1 MKNYGATS
9 TEAQDT
15 KKSIPK
21 MYMGIKNTAYVAES
35 SCDESSPFS
44 NSNNECDSEY
54 DEEISND
61 ANGLMYWSR
70 NAAKE
75 IAAKITKSAK
85 GLDLGSPFKSSRV
98 DSQDKFI
105 VVDTTSATNF
115 LKESISVPE
124 RVQLP
129 IRNGRSYFDT
139 TQLPCKISD
148 DQLSVENTYYKL
160 SPSKQITKRD
170 LDRLE
175 NKIHSLD
182 KQSDI
187 EGTSSVSDESV
198 VLIQGKT
205 SPENIHINN
214 EQTRD
219 TRSNEIVRRDTE
231 RSQFQPGKVENN
243 RRAADSQTEED
254 KNIIP
259 TNLTS
264 KGRERDKILKKRQE
278 YIEKRTKVDPSLG
291 MLNTNSKFGTSFDG
305 YTQKARTLLED
316 LDSCE
321 KGESMKISEDNNSE
335 NKEILIEYD
344 KKDST
349 GNVHRTLQKIPRL
362 DAAFR
367 FSLKQYSD
375 KDMYVTAPEAV
386 TKEIRSKNTDIE
398 DQNSFKVNNSYE
410 ARSER
415 KPEQLLSRQP
425 RKTDS
430 SNETT
435 STSEFSSD
443 SSKSGNMLT
452 NLEFLRRNGLS
463 ADIRKYLA
471 NYSDY
476 NPKLFLPT
484 KYQERSNVPGGQL
497 LQDDQKFKQ
506 DWEEIMA
513 PYVAAQLILDSN
525 INIATDCHEE
535 SSSES
540 GNRETTNPTSY
551 AETADPSSSS
561 LNSMSE
567 QNIPEKG
574 DIVWTATK
582 SVAQISKSQFD
593 IDVEFETSGIS
604 NNLAELKSK
613 MMPKHIAT
621 DPNSMRCAVNRLV
634 DNNANSDVA
643 LAYKEKEIESSSTQQ
658 GESNAKIPIQTND
671 AIISPSLNSKKEVK
685 DSSAVLVSPRVALL
699 KEVPAAVNECPSS
712 PSLWIVTPMETSLN
726 SSSSTVSINC
736 SSFEDA
742 NDPSKEFVL
751 GRDIAIKET
760 ISKLERDKQ
769 KGKHNTIY
777 LKI

>member
-1 MKNYGATS
+1 M
-9 TEAQDT
+9 
-15 KKSIPK
+15 

-54 DEEISND
+54 DDEISND

-70 NAAKE
+70 HAAKE

-85 GLDLGSPFKSSRV
+85 GLDLGNPFKSSRV
-98 DSQDKFI
+98 DPQDKFI
-105 VVDTTSATNF
+105 VVDTTSATDF

-148 DQLSVENTYYKL
+148 DQLSIENTYYKL

-182 KQSDI
+182 VEQNDI
-187 EGTSSVSDESV
+187 EGSSSVSDESV

-205 SPENIHINN
+205 SSEDIHINN
-214 EQTRD
+214 GQNRD
-219 TRSNEIVRRDTE
+219 KRSNEIVKRDTE
-231 RSQFQPGKVENN
+231 TNQFQSRKVENN
-243 RRAADSQTEED
+243 RRAANSQFEED
-254 KNIIP
+254 KNVIS
-259 TNLTS
+259 TNITW
-264 KGRERDKILKKRQE
+264 KGNERDKILKKRQE
-278 YIEKRTKVDPSLG
+278 YIDKRTKIDPSLG
-291 MLNTNSKFGTSFDG
+291 MLNTNSKFGSSFDG

-316 LDSCE
+316 LDNCE
-321 KGESMKISEDNNSE
+321 KGESMKSTESNNDCISE
-335 NKEILIEYD
+335 NKGILTKYD

-349 GNVHRTLQKIPRL
+349 SKVHPTLQKIPRP

-375 KDMYVTAPEAV
+375 KDIYVTVPEV
-386 TKEIRSKNTDIE
+386 VRKDSRNKNIDIE
-398 DQNSFKVNNSYE
+398 NQNSFVVNNSHE
-410 ARSER
+410 ARSEKR
-415 KPEQLLSRQP
+415 PEPLLSRQP
-425 RKTDS
+425 SKTNV

-452 NLEFLRRNGLS
+452 NFEFLRRNGLS

-476 NPKLFLPT
+476 NPQQFLPT
-484 KYQERSNVPGGQL
+484 KYQERSNVPGGHLFQV
-497 LQDDQKFKQ
+497 DEKFKQ

-513 PYVAAQLILDSN
+513 PYVAAQLFLDSN
-525 INIATDCHEE
+525 TSIATDSHEE
-535 SSSES
+535 LSSES

-551 AETADPSSSS
+551 TETADPSSSS
-561 LNSMSE
+561 LNSTSE
-567 QNIPEKG
+567 QNVPEQG
-574 DIVWTATK
+574 DILWTATK
-582 SVAQISKSQFD
+582 SVAQISKSQLD
-593 IDVEFETSGIS
+593 IDVDLETDAVSSGIS
-604 NNLAELKSK
+604 NNLAKLKSK
-613 MMPKHIAT
+613 MMPKDIAAHAT
-621 DPNSMRCAVNRLV
+621 NRHCVNDLV
-634 DNNANSDVA
+634 ANNASNAVTLDN
-643 LAYKEKEIESSSTQQ
+643 KEKEIRSYSKQQ
-658 GESNAKIPIQTND
+658 GEGNVKTPIRTND
-671 AIISPSLNSKKEVK
+671 AIIAQPINSEKEMK
-685 DSSAVLVSPRVALL
+685 DGSAVLVSPRVTHL
-699 KEVPAAVNECPSS
+699 KDIPAAVSECPSS

-726 SSSSTVSINC
+726 SSLSTVSINC

-751 GRDIAIKET
+751 ARDIAIKET
-760 ISKLERDKQ
+760 ISKLERDKL
-769 KGKHNTIY
+769 KGKHNIIY
-777 LKI
+777 LDIWRD